1 MDCHANFYQSR
12 LATYPRRTCEA
23 LIDQTMYGLL
33 VENNGITPDASFDE
47 LLTWI
52 RPLVEAEEKL
62 GINDKFKTEKLE
74 DSGAENK

>member
-1 MDCHANFYQSR
+1 
-12 LATYPRRTCEA
+12 
-23 LIDQTMYGLL
+23 MYGLL